1 MTNFVCWHKN
11 RGEKFR
17 TAFRQLGGLR
27 ALTSAPLTASAPP
40 SIEAEVKATL
50 ELHVHDCVMVS
61 LLLDQ
66 PNIYISSKKNSLSV
80 SWLLLVYID
89 SVLLIN
95 FIILYIQCDLGGIT
109 SQMRSCHS
117 PDDFPKTLVFCKTKS
132 QCVKIFT
139 LFTAMST
146 HKGLISMYHA
156 TLSEETKAFLYRQF
170 TARQSDLRC
179 LVCTITFGMVSNSS
193 NS

>member
-1 MTNFVCWHKN
+1 M
-11 RGEKFR
+11 
-17 TAFRQLGGLR
+17 A
-27 ALTSAPLTASAPP
+27 LTASAPP

-61 LLLDQ
+61 LPLDR
-66 PNIYISSKKNSLSV
+66 PNIYISTKKKKSLSV

-95 FIILYIQCDLGGIT
+95 FIILYIQCDLGGIA
-109 SQMRSCHS
+109 SQMRSCSS
-117 PDDFPKTLVFCKTKS
+117 PEDFPKTLVFCKTKS
-132 QCVKIFT
+132 QCVKLFNI
-139 LFTAMST
+139 FTAMST

-170 TARQSDLRC
+170 TARHSDLRC
-179 LVCTITFGMVSNSS
+179 LVCTIAFGMVSNGT